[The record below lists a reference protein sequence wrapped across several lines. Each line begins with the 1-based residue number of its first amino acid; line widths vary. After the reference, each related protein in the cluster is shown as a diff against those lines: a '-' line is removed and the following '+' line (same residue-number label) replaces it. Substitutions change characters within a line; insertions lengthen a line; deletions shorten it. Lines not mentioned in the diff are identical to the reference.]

1 MKAILSAF
9 PRIGTNGVVCTS
21 TVPGVSVR
29 IGLVRVS
36 AWGVEESVGAGC
48 VVGIEV
54 EVWRGVGGIELRD
67 GLLLL
72 CSIG

>member
-1 MKAILSAF
+1 
-9 PRIGTNGVVCTS
+9 
-21 TVPGVSVR
+21 
-29 IGLVRVS
+29 
-36 AWGVEESVGAGC
+36 VEEGVGAGC